1 MEGILFV
8 MSGPSGAGKTTIVKG
23 ALKELE
29 DVEFSISYTTR
40 PKRRGEIDGK
50 DYFFISEEEFKALK
64 KRGEFLEWQEVH
76 GHLYGTSKRYVRSRM
91 KNGVN
96 VLLDIDVKGAMS
108 VKRQIKEAV
117 FIFVAPP
124 SFKEL
129 KERLIK
135 RHTEGKADL
144 EKRIED
150 ARYELSMIS
159 EFDYLI
165 VNHDVNQSIKQLE
178 SIIIAEQI
186 KVSRW
191 GEFVGKYKFYKN
203 VERRRER
210 EGEDL

>member
-23 ALKELE
+23 ALRELE
-29 DVEFSISYTTR
+29 DVEFSVSYTTR
-40 PKRRGEIDGK
+40 PRRENEVNGR
-50 DYFFISEEEFKALK
+50 DYFFVTKAEFEERRK
-64 KRGEFLEWQEVH
+64 KGEFLEWQEVH
-76 GHLYGTSKRYVRSRM
+76 GHLYGTSKNYVKSKM
-91 KNGVN
+91 KSGVN

-108 VKRQIKEAV
+108 VKKQIKEAV

-135 RHTEGKADL
+135 RHTEGKEDL

-150 ARYELSMIS
+150 AKYELSMIS

-165 VNHDVNQSIKQLE
+165 VNHDIDQSIKQLE

-186 KVSRW
+186 KVSRR
-191 GEFVGKYKFYKN
+191 GEFVGKYKFYKS
-203 VERRRER
+203 VARKEERA
-210 EGEDL
+210 

>member
-23 ALKELE
+23 ALKDLE

-40 PKRRGEIDGK
+40 PKRRGECDGK
-50 DYFFISEEEFKALK
+50 DYFFVNEEKFELLK
-64 KRGEFLEWQEVH
+64 KKGEFLEWQEVH
-76 GHLYGTSKRYVRSRM
+76 GHLYGTSKRYVRAKM
-91 KNGVN
+91 KSGVN
-96 VLLDIDVKGAMS
+96 VLLDIDVKGAMN
-108 VKRQIKEAV
+108 VKKQIKEAV

-129 KERLIK
+129 KERLLK
-135 RHTEGKADL
+135 RHTENKKDL

-165 VNHDVNQSIKQLE
+165 VNHDVEQSIRQLE

-186 KVSRW
+186 KVSRR
-191 GEFVGKYKFYKN
+191 GEFVGKYRFYKSLA
-203 VERRRER
+203 RK
-210 EGEDL
+210 EDEQ

>member
-23 ALKELE
+23 ALRELE
-29 DVEFSISYTTR
+29 DVEFSVSYTTR
-40 PKRRGEIDGK
+40 PKRENEVDGR
-50 DYFFISEEEFKALK
+50 DYFFVTKAEFEELRK
-64 KRGEFLEWQEVH
+64 KGEFLEWQEVH
-76 GHLYGTSKRYVRSRM
+76 GHLYGTSKNYVKSKM
-91 KNGVN
+91 KSGVN

-108 VKRQIKEAV
+108 VKKQIKEAV

-135 RHTEGKADL
+135 RHTEGKEDL

-150 ARYELSMIS
+150 AKYELSMIS

-165 VNHDVNQSIKQLE
+165 VNHDVDQSIKQLE

-186 KVSRW
+186 KVSRR
-191 GEFVGKYKFYKN
+191 GEFVGKYKFYKS
-203 VERRRER
+203 VARKEERT
-210 EGEDL
+210 